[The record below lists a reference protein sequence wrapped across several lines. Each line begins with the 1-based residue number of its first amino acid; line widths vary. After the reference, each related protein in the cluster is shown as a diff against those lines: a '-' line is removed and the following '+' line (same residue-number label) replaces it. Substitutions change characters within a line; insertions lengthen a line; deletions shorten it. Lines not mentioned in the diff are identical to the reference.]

1 MKLLLSD
8 TWLSKILKKKTYFLP
23 EKNILKLLKRNEIK
37 KNQFIYTKIKNIK
50 ISKILK
56 KNKFKFITTNYQCTK
71 KITKI
76 NFYDQNCMLAKKKDL
91 QDIKKISKSS
101 YKFSRFHTDQR
112 IKKKICDNIFSSWIE
127 SYFKKKRGDYIL
139 VYKVL
144 TKVLGFLLLKKE
156 NNFILRIDLIAV
168 DNRFKRLNI
177 GKKIINYA
185 KYIFYKKF
193 SHFIVGYQGNN
204 LEAKNFYKK
213 LGFKIN
219 FKQDI
224 YHYYN

>member
-8 TWLSKILKKKTYFLP
+8 PWLSSKLKKKTYFLP
-23 EKNILKLLKRNEIK
+23 EKNILKFLKRNEIK

-50 ISKILK
+50 VSKILK
-56 KNKFKFITTNYQCTK
+56 KNNFKFITTNYQCTK
-71 KITKI
+71 KITKV
-76 NFYDQNCMLAKKKDL
+76 NFYDKHCMLAKKQDL
-91 QDIKKISKSS
+91 QDVKKISKNS

-112 IKKKICDNIFSSWIE
+112 IKIKTCDNIFSSWVE
-127 SYFKKKRGDYIL
+127 SYFQKKRGDYIL

-156 NNFILRIDLIAV
+156 KNFILRIDLIAV

-177 GKKIINYA
+177 GNKIINFA

-193 SHFIVGYQGNN
+193 SHFTDGYQGNN
-204 LEAKNFYKK
+204 AEAKIFYKK
-213 LGFKIN
+213 LGFNIN